1 MKLVDASQISRTD
14 VLHHDTGGYEATH
27 RGALNVLEKGRPTAT
42 WARVSPAVLGE
53 IDQYVRARAGLRA

>member
-1 MKLVDASQISRTD
+1 MKFVDASLISRNSDIHQD
-14 VLHHDTGGYEATH
+14 VGGYEATH

-53 IDQYVRARAGLRA
+53 IDQYVLALAGR